1 MSSAAADH
9 CCGGAEHIFRLQEDS
24 MKKSEDKE
32 SCAMSEQTEEE
43 RVAALEERTKKTQ
56 YIRELMFL
64 ILLAA
69 ASAALLVPSLQMWL
83 KKPGPNAPGMFPSI
97 VSFGM
102 LFCDVIAVIQLL
114 RRGADERLDPEQ
126 SSWDKLKFVIG
137 AEVPFTVFVMMAA
150 TLLYIAGLSVIGF
163 YISTFVYLAFAIL
176 FLYKGDRSKVV
187 QAVAVAAGMDLA
199 VYVIIDLIFQI
210 HMP

>member
-1 MSSAAADH
+1 
-9 CCGGAEHIFRLQEDS
+9 
-24 MKKSEDKE
+24 MKKSEDKD
-32 SCAMSEQTEEE
+32 SRPMSEQTEEE

-69 ASAALLVPSLQMWL
+69 ASAALLIPSLRMWL
-83 KKPGPNAPGMFPSI
+83 KKPGPNAPGMFPSV

-102 LFCDVIAVIQLL
+102 LFCDVIAMIQLL

-126 SSWDKLKFVIG
+126 SGWDKLKFSIG

-163 YISTFVYLAFAIL
+163 YISTFVYLSFAIL
-176 FLYKGDRSKVV
+176 FLYKGDRSK
-187 QAVAVAAGMDLA
+187 AVLAASVAAGMDLA